1 MDVPIAAPA
10 DDRVPIGEAANDDEL
25 VHRSLLTDS
34 GKSGEP
40 RLAKGS

>member
-10 DDRVPIGEAANDDEL
+10 DDRVPIGEGANDDDL
-25 VHRSLLTDS
+25 AHRSLLTDS